1 MTNILKVFSLI
12 ATFAKYSGDR
22 YIFLLINVKNSTNRC
37 GGDVKQ
43 PYSYLA
49 YFSMRVVV
57 QRVKSAS
64 VVINKEKVS
73 SIGSGLLAFVGFEDD
88 DNEEDLNWMVSK
100 LLRLRIFDD
109 ADGLMNLSIGEVDGQ
124 ILVVSQFTLH
134 AKTKKGN
141 RPSFIKAAHP
151 DIAIPLYNR
160 FVQRLKSE
168 SETKVEVGVFGAE
181 MLVSLENDGP
191 VTLFIDTKNKE

>member
-1 MTNILKVFSLI
+1 
-12 ATFAKYSGDR
+12 
-22 YIFLLINVKNSTNRC
+22 
-37 GGDVKQ
+37 
-43 PYSYLA
+43 
-49 YFSMRVVV
+49 MRVVV

-64 VVINKEKVS
+64 VAVNAKEVS
-73 SIGSGLLAFVGFEDD
+73 DIGRGLLVLVGFEDD
-88 DNEEDLNWMVSK
+88 DNEEDLNWMVGK

-109 ADGLMNLSIGEVDGQ
+109 ADGLMNLSIGEVGGQ

-160 FVQRLKSE
+160 FVERLKSE
-168 SETKVEVGVFGAE
+168 SGTKVGEGVFGAE
-181 MLVSLENDGP
+181 MFVSLENDGP

>member
-1 MTNILKVFSLI
+1 
-12 ATFAKYSGDR
+12 
-22 YIFLLINVKNSTNRC
+22 
-37 GGDVKQ
+37 
-43 PYSYLA
+43 
-49 YFSMRVVV
+49 MRVVV

-64 VVINKEKVS
+64 VVVNAKEVS
-73 SIGSGLLAFVGFEDD
+73 NIDKGLLVLAGFEDD
-88 DNEEDLNWMVSK
+88 DNEEDLNWMVGK

-168 SETKVEVGVFGAE
+168 SGTKVGEGIF
-181 MLVSLENDGP
+181 SL
-191 VTLFIDTKNKE
+191 